1 MNYYKL
7 LIPTLIGAL
16 IAFALFPIA
25 FLALIG
31 VTLVS
36 GVGGVL
42 HIIVYDLYPMLK
54 SQIKEIRL
62 SFSNFLWLIRKEKK
76 SETVKYIK

>member
-42 HIIVYDLYPMLK
+42 HHE
-54 SQIKEIRL
+54 QR
-62 SFSNFLWLIRKEKK
+62 
-76 SETVKYIK
+76 